1 MAGNSNFDAL
11 LTTTLA
17 NYRDQLTDNIF
28 TARPLTY
35 MLNEKGRIRMLNG
48 GTKIV
53 EYHQH
58 IRLLVIIFFV
68 GLYGCTFRI
77 LFHPYSIFCLGGRFL
92 FHSEHST

>member
-1 MAGNSNFDAL
+1 MANSNFDAL

-48 GTKIV
+48 GTKIWN
-53 EYHQH
+53 H
-58 IRLLVIIFFV
+58 
-68 GLYGCTFRI
+68 
-77 LFHPYSIFCLGGRFL
+77 LFMQQTTQSVHTQVMTRF
-92 FHSEHST
+92 H